1 MLTLSMNILFVFN
14 QIIPVIERDLAD
26 VTLLMV
32 ANALV
37 SLQSMEPD
45 KALITQSAYENKFF
59 T

>member
-1 MLTLSMNILFVFN
+1 MNILFVFN